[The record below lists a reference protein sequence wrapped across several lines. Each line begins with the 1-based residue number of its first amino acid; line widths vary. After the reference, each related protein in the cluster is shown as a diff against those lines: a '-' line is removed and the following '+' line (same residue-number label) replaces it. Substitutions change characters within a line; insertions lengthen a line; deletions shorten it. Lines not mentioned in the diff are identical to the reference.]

1 MRVLVV
7 DDSALFRRAVSDAL
21 AALPEVEVVGVAS
34 NGKLALA
41 RLAELQPDLLTLDM
55 EMPEMN
61 GLEVLQALSSAD
73 RRPGV
78 ILLSSHTVRGGQMT
92 VRALEL
98 GAFDFVTKPE
108 SGSALENV
116 DRIRERLRP
125 MLRAFQRQR
134 DIRRVLRQEKGTVD
148 RFTQPTGTAGAVRR
162 GPPMVLIGVSTGGPQ
177 ALAQLLPALPGTL
190 AAPVFI
196 VQHMP
201 PLFTEPL
208 AASLRGKCKLRVF
221 HASEGQRAEAG
232 CVYLAPGGS
241 HMKLTR
247 GPRGEIVIRIT
258 TDPPENNCRPSVD
271 YLFRSAALEFPGR
284 AVAVSLTGMG
294 NDGAAGLRQLK
305 RGGCQAIA
313 QDEASCVVFGMPG
326 EAIKT
331 GAVDMVL
338 PLSQIGAAIERI
350 VLTGSGKEGV
360 RS

>member
-21 AALPEVEVVGVAS
+21 AGLPEVDVVGVAS

-41 RLAELQPDLLTLDM
+41 RLAELQPDMLTLDM

-61 GLEVLQALSSAD
+61 GLEVLQALSSTE

-78 ILLSSHTVRGGQMT
+78 ILLSAHTVRGGQMT

-116 DRIRERLRP
+116 AQIRESLRP
-125 MLRAFQRQR
+125 MVRAFQRQR
-134 DIRRVLRQEKGTVD
+134 DIRSVLRCEKGATASCA
-148 RFTQPTGTAGAVRR
+148 QPAGAAGVIRR

-190 AAPVFI
+190 GAPVFV

-208 AASLRGKCKLRVF
+208 AASLRAKCKLQVF

-241 HMKLTR
+241 HMKLAR

-258 TDPPENNCRPSVD
+258 GDPPENNCRPSVD

-284 AVAVSLTGMG
+284 AVAVILTGMG

-326 EAIKT
+326 EAIRT
-331 GAVDMVL
+331 GAIDMVL
-338 PLSQIGAAIERI
+338 PLSQIGAAIERS
-350 VLTGSGKEGV
+350 VLTGSGKQGG
-360 RS
+360 RP